1 MSSPETW
8 TAADDGYLRGYEW
21 AAALAGGAA
30 LPQAT
35 SPVPLGPG
43 EVAHLALS
51 PVGVTG
57 YFGENRSYRPSF
69 FLLGGPVGLAVTG
82 AASVARNAAKRAEAE
97 RAAQP
102 RWHPLGTADVV
113 VTSQRLVA
121 SVAGRTES
129 FWYAETAAPEWAA
142 ASSAGI
148 PAVHVQPRELP
159 LLRLESPWAPVLYV
173 FVHRLVDGR
182 PPGVPLPDGLLER
195 ARAQGRTAA

>member
-1 MSSPETW
+1 MSTPAPW
-8 TAADDGYLRGYEW
+8 TAVDDGYLRAHEW

-30 LPQAT
+30 LPQAA
-35 SPVPLGPG
+35 SPAPLGPG
-43 EVAHLALS
+43 EIAHLTLA

-57 YFGENRSYRPSF
+57 YFGENLSYRPSF
-69 FLLGGPVGLAVTG
+69 LLLGGPVGLAVTG
-82 AASVARNAAKRAEAE
+82 AASLARNAAKRAEAE

-102 RWHPLGTADVV
+102 RWHPLGNADVV

-121 SVAGRTES
+121 SATGRTES
-129 FWYAETAAPEWAA
+129 LWYAETAPPQWAP
-142 ASSAGI
+142 ASPAGI

-173 FVHRLVDGR
+173 FVHRLIDGR

-195 ARAQGRTAA
+195 ARSQGRTQA